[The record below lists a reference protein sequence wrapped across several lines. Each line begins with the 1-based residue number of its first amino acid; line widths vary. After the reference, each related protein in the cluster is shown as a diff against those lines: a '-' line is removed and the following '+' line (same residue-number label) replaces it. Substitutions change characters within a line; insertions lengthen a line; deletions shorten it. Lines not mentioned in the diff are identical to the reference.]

1 MLTEQNTPLP
11 LVRQW
16 SNLIPHCWESLD
28 ELTAKIRATQ
38 PSNMAAEAELY
49 AAMSI
54 VQAHVANGSLPV
66 EIVHASFELL
76 NFSAVRF
83 GGTARL
89 CTVLIIRWPQNL
101 YSRLT
106 SGTIVI
112 ICRLMCCFIRRTAV
126 LLSPVPALLTR
137 RLSVSSRLS
146 CEIWIKE
153 HLSFT
158 FVWYTKLSVP

>member
-66 EIVHASFELL
+66 EIVHASFELFCCAL
-76 NFSAVRF
+76 WRHSKVVYSFDNTLAAELVQQADEWDDSD
-83 GGTARL
+83 
-89 CTVLIIRWPQNL
+89 NL
-101 YSRLT
+101 P
-106 SGTIVI
+106 ID
-112 ICRLMCCFIRRTAV
+112 V
-126 LLSPVPALLTR
+126 LLHPPYRCAFISCPGVITR

>member
-38 PSNMAAEAELY
+38 PSNMAAEADLY

-66 EIVHASFELL
+66 EIVHASFELFCCAL
-76 NFSAVRF
+76 WRHSKVVYSFDKSTAVR
-83 GGTARL
+83 RMKQHINRQ
-89 CTVLIIRWPQNL
+89 II
-101 YSRLT
+101 
-106 SGTIVI
+106 TIVPLVSLLYKFCGQRI
-112 ICRLMCCFIRRTAV
+112 IKTVHNLAVPPKRTA
-126 LLSPVPALLTR
+126 
-137 RLSVSSRLS
+137 
-146 CEIWIKE
+146 EK
-153 HLSFT
+153 F
-158 FVWYTKLSVP
+158 K

>member
-66 EIVHASFELL
+66 EIVHASFELFCCAL
-76 NFSAVRF
+76 WRHSKV
-83 GGTARL
+83 
-89 CTVLIIRWPQNL
+89 V
-101 YSRLT
+101 YSFDN
-106 SGTIVI
+106 I
-112 ICRLMCCFIRRTAV
+112 
-126 LLSPVPALLTR
+126 
-137 RLSVSSRLS
+137 
-146 CEIWIKE
+146 
-153 HLSFT
+153 
-158 FVWYTKLSVP
+158 

>member
-66 EIVHASFELL
+66 EIVHASFELFCCAL
-76 NFSAVRF
+76 WRHSKV
-83 GGTARL
+83 
-89 CTVLIIRWPQNL
+89 VYSLIIRWPQNL

>member
-66 EIVHASFELL
+66 EIVHASFEL
-76 NFSAVRF
+76 F
-83 GGTARL
+83 
-89 CTVLIIRWPQNL
+89 
-101 YSRLT
+101 
-106 SGTIVI
+106 
-112 ICRLMCCFIRRTAV
+112 CCALWRHSKVVYIRRTAV

>member
-16 SNLIPHCWESLD
+16 SNLIPHCWEDLD
-28 ELTAKIRATQ
+28 ELADKTRATQ
-38 PSNMAAEAELY
+38 PSNMAADAELY

-54 VQAHVANGSLPV
+54 VQAHAVNGALPV
-66 EIVHASFELL
+66 EISHASFEL
-76 NFSAVRF
+76 F
-83 GGTARL
+83 
-89 CTVLIIRWPQNL
+89 
-101 YSRLT
+101 
-106 SGTIVI
+106 
-112 ICRLMCCFIRRTAV
+112 CCALWRRNKVVYTFDDTLAAELV
-126 LLSPVPALLTR
+126 SPVPALLTR

-158 FVWYTKLSVP
+158 FVWCTKLSVP